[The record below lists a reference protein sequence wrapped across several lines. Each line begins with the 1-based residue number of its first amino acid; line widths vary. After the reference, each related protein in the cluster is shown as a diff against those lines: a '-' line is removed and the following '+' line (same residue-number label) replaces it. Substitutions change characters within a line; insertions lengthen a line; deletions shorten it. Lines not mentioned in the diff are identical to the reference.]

1 MMTEIVGLREL
12 KNNLSRYVRKVRAG
26 EVVAIA
32 DRGQVIAELTPPR
45 PKSDPKAALDDM
57 ARRGQ
62 LTLAQP
68 LTKKERT
75 SLYRLRD
82 PALAG
87 LTAQH
92 LLDESRGE
100 R

>member
-1 MMTEIVGLREL
+1 MTKIVGLREL
-12 KNNLSRYVRKVRAG
+12 KNNLSQYVRKVRAG
-26 EVVAIA
+26 EVVTIA

-45 PKSDPKAALDDM
+45 PKSDPKVALEEM
-57 ARRGQ
+57 ARRGD
-62 LTLAQP
+62 LTLAEP
-68 LTKKERT
+68 LAKKERA
-75 SLYRLRD
+75 SLYRLRH

-87 LTAQH
+87 VTAQQ